1 MDFYLQLLKEQYDF
15 MESQYEQ
22 RINQPQAEEE
32 KQTCPCGL
40 VWMDE
45 CSGCEEGESAN
56 WEQLELTMNS

>member
-22 RINQPQAEEE
+22 KINQPTAEEE

-40 VWMDE
+40 VWIDE
-45 CSGCEEGESAN
+45 CSGCEDGEIYLQ
-56 WEQLELTMNS
+56 EQQEITN